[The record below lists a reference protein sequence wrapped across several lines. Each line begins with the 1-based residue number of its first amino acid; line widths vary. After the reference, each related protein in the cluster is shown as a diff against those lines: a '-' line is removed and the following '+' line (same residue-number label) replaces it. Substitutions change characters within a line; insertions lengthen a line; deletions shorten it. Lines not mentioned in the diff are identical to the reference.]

1 MNRILW
7 ILIASVV
14 VLSMSIGILT
24 IAKTQTSTVIPQPP
38 MTDTPI
44 KPQLKPAQLRK
55 FGPVR
60 APELNGGVSWLN
72 TAQPLSL
79 EKLRGKVVLLDFWT
93 FCCINCMHILPDLR
107 KLEETFPNELVVIG
121 VHSAKFTNEK
131 ESESIR
137 QAILRYEIQHPVVND
152 ADFKIWESFGIR
164 AWPSLVLIDPEGYV
178 ANAYS
183 GEGHLEEMQTDIQ
196 ALIDAAKDA
205 KTLKPE
211 PLTLSLERA
220 KRVDMPLSFPGK
232 VLADPSGKR
241 LFVADS
247 NHNRIVV
254 TTFDG
259 TVVDVIGNGQI
270 GQTNG
275 GYETAQF
282 HHLQGM
288 AISGESLYVADTEN
302 HLIRRVDLKK
312 KTVETVAGTGVQG
325 YERNPSGP
333 ALKTALSSPWDLQ
346 LLGQTLYIAIAGLH
360 QIWKLDL
367 EKNTVELYSG
377 TGAERRWDGPAS
389 ASAFAQPSGLATDGQ
404 FLFVADSEISSIR
417 SVDTKSGGAVAT
429 LAGGDL
435 FDYGDKDGTGDDVR
449 LQHPLG
455 VTFAGGKVFIADTYN
470 HKIKVLNP
478 ATRSVTSLVGS
489 TSPGLEDG
497 EKAKFFEPGGLSEAD
512 GKLYVADTNNHAVR
526 VVDLATRKVSTLALK
541 GLKPVSPLPVSSDE
555 FAPNAET
562 ITLPVQKIA
571 HGQAGKLILDIGLP
585 GGFHFN
591 DAIEQRY
598 QIKASSTG
606 PLTFAPGD
614 VKKASKFLTFPVS
627 VPFEAAKAGKMEL
640 EVSAT
645 FYYCREDNTGVC
657 QIKSVIWKVPVEVTA
672 SKTSDIR
679 LQFQAKP

>member
-1 MNRILW
+1 MNKN
-7 ILIASVV
+7 
-14 VLSMSIGILT
+14 VLRHQS
-24 IAKTQTSTVIPQPP
+24 KT
-38 MTDTPI
+38 
-44 KPQLKPAQLRK
+44 AQLRK

-60 APELNGGVSWLN
+60 APELSGGISWLN

-152 ADFKIWESFGIR
+152 ADFKIWESFGVR
-164 AWPSLVLIDPEGYV
+164 AWPTLVLIDPEGYV
-178 ANAYS
+178 SNAYS
-183 GEGHLEEMQTDIQ
+183 GEGHLEAMQSDIQ
-196 ALIDAAKDA
+196 ALIDAAKED
-205 KTLKPE
+205 KTLKSE
-211 PLTLSLERA
+211 PLTLSLEQA

-232 VLADPSGKR
+232 VLADKAGKR
-241 LFVADS
+241 LLIADS

-254 TTFDG
+254 ASFDG
-259 TVVDVIGNGQI
+259 TVTDVIGNGQI
-270 GQTNG
+270 GRSDGT
-275 GYETAQF
+275 YETAQF
-282 HHLQGM
+282 HHPQGM

-302 HLIRRVDLKK
+302 HLIRRIDLKK

-367 EKNTVELYSG
+367 EKNTVDRYSG

-404 FLFVADSEISSIR
+404 LLFVADSEISSIR
-417 SVDTKSGGAVAT
+417 SVDTKSGGTVAT

-455 VTFAGGKVFIADTYN
+455 VTFADGKVFIADTYN

-526 VVDLATRKVSTLALK
+526 VVDVATRKVSTLALK
-541 GLKPVSPLPVSSDE
+541 GLKPVSAPPVSSDE

-562 ITLPVQKIA
+562 LTLPAQKIVP
-571 HGQAGKLILDIGLP
+571 GQVGKLILDITLP

-598 QIKASSTG
+598 QIKISGTG
-606 PLTFAPGD
+606 TLTFAPGD
-614 VKKASKFLTFPVS
+614 LKKASKLLTFPVS
-627 VPFEAAKAGKMEL
+627 VPFEAAKVGKMEL

-657 QIKSVIWKVPVEVTA
+657 QIKSVIWKVPVEITA